1 MGIRAAQRFAIL
13 KEFEKGTIQVLCN
26 YQILTEGY
34 DCSSIEAV
42 LCVRPTKSL
51 VLWHQMIGRGF
62 KTQPR

>member
-1 MGIRAAQRFAIL
+1 LAEHLDGDTSATQRFDIFFQ
-13 KEFEKGTIQVLCN
+13 FEEGTIQVLCN

-51 VLWHQMIGRGF
+51 VL
-62 KTQPR
+62 